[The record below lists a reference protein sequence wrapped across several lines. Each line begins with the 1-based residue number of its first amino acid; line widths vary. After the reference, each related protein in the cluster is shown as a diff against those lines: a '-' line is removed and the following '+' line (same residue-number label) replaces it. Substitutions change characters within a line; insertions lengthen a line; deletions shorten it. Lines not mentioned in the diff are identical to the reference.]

1 MIIATATERDLPELL
16 ELECLGFAEQERWSA
31 AAWRGELVAEHR
43 LVLVIREGTGVSA
56 VACFGTL
63 AETAELLRIVV
74 HPSRAR
80 QGLARRLVAQG
91 QEWAEA
97 CGAERMLLEV
107 RYDNAAALG
116 LYQEA
121 GFVPIAR
128 RAGYYGAGREAVVM
142 EGRLRRAEPALA
154 GWAS

>member
-107 RYDNAAALG
+107 AACLRSGGGRRPLG
-116 LYQEA
+116 LVSGHHRQAE
-121 GFVPIAR
+121 GGSNPGSR
-128 RAGYYGAGREAVVM
+128 SAGR
-142 EGRLRRAEPALA
+142 P
-154 GWAS
+154 